1 VNTVAPGMIRT
12 PLTKQVYE
20 NNQIAKDRAA
30 LIPWGR
36 VGEPEDI
43 ANVIGF
49 LLSPA
54 AEYMTGQNLLAD
66 GGFVDSLYGHI
77 PGLPTRAI

>member
-1 VNTVAPGMIRT
+1 V
-12 PLTKQVYE
+12 
-20 NNQIAKDRAA
+20 
-30 LIPWGR
+30 
-36 VGEPEDI
+36 DI